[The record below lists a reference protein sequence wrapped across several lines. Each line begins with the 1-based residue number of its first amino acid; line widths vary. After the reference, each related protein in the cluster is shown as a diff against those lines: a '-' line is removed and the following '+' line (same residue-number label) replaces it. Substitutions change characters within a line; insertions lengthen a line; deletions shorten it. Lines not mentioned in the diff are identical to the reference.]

1 MIEKKYISLLFLML
15 LFVGT
20 NLQSQSV
27 LGEWK
32 AINEENGKAMCIVEI
47 YEEEGQFFGKV
58 IRILKEEDRDRLCTK
73 CEGDMKDMPV
83 EGMVVMD
90 GLQKDGDYYGGG
102 TALDPKSGKEY
113 RCKIWLDQNNSD
125 ILNVR
130 GYIAIFY
137 RTQTWERAQ

>member
-1 MIEKKYISLLFLML
+1 MIEKKSISLLILML
-15 LFVGT
+15 FFGGA
-20 NLQSQSV
+20 NLHCQSV

-32 AINEENGKAMCIVEI
+32 AINEESGKAMCIIEI

-58 IRILKEEDRDRLCTK
+58 IKILKEEDRDHLCTK
-73 CEGDMKDMPV
+73 CEGDLKDMPV

-90 GLQKDGDYYGGG
+90 GLEKNGDFYSGG
-102 TALDPKSGKEY
+102 TVLDPKSGKEY
-113 RCKIWLDQNNSD
+113 RCKIWLDQNNPG

-130 GYIAIFY
+130 GYLAIFY